1 MTSILTGAIVSLRNV
16 LSWVPHSS
24 DRRSPPY
31 ELQISPFDLLT
42 SLPNSARDFRI
53 NPLCKVVSEAS
64 DAWATEN
71 IGLSPS
77 RIKKAAI
84 VKDARPSLG
93 GDEENEMLDLKIGLL
108 ASMCFPKSDYNELRL
123 CSDFLAWIWL
133 LNHYLA
139 GYNGE
144 EGRSCVEENI
154 RLTEDE
160 PGCTEISGPGLI
172 KGLQTI
178 LRRLERSPEAGYTYD
193 RFRIAVQDYLQ
204 LLSEKFRGLSG
215 SKFSQSTKD
224 YVTQQRRRGWHAPL
238 FILIEYAY
246 GLRSL
251 SEEPPRHS
259 MKALMRNARDAS
271 AEVIVCALDIY
282 ACAGALG
289 QNSLRNLPAHNIVK
303 LLAGEQNSSILSAIT
318 RAKELCLDRL
328 RSFSIL
334 QEQLLRESPESR
346 LSNSNMFTP
355 TDVAIYARAL
365 GDCIQGVI
373 YWSFESERFWG
384 RNGSPATLIV
394 DPTGSGNDL
403 QGEIIVE

>member
-1 MTSILTGAIVSLRNV
+1 MASIFTGAIASLRNV

-24 DRRSPPY
+24 DRGTPPH
-31 ELQISPFDLLT
+31 ELQISPSDLLA

-64 DAWATEN
+64 DTWAAEN

-77 RIKKAAI
+77 RVKKAAI
-84 VKDARPSLG
+84 VKDARPDLD

-108 ASMCFPKSDYNELRL
+108 ASMCFPKSDYNQLRI
-123 CSDFLAWIWL
+123 CADFLTWIWL
-133 LNHYLA
+133 LNHCLA
-139 GYNGE
+139 SYNGK

-160 PGCTEISGPGLI
+160 PGCTEISDPGFA

-178 LRRLERSPEAGYTYD
+178 LRRLERSPEAGYAYD
-193 RFRIAVQDYLQ
+193 RFRIAVRDYLQ
-204 LLSEKFRGLSG
+204 LLLEHLGGLSG
-215 SKFSQSTKD
+215 SKLSQSAKD
-224 YVTQQRRRGWHAPL
+224 YITQQRQRGWHTSL
-238 FILIEYAY
+238 FILIEYSY

-251 SEEPPRHS
+251 SEEPQRHPI
-259 MKALMRNARDAS
+259 KALMRDARDSA
-271 AEVIVCALDIY
+271 AEVIVYASDIY
-282 ACAGALG
+282 ACAGALS
-289 QNSLRNLPAHNIVK
+289 QNSLQNLPAHNVVK
-303 LLAGEQNSSILSAIT
+303 LLAGKQNSSILSAIT
-318 RAKELCLDRL
+318 RAKEICLGRL

-334 QEQLLRESPESR
+334 QEQLLRESPEPQ
-346 LSNSNMFTP
+346 LSNSNVFTP
-355 TDVAIYARAL
+355 TDVAICARAL

-384 RNGSPATLIV
+384 QNGSQATLIV

-403 QGEIIVE
+403 QGEVIMG